1 MFSNKFRND
10 LNLKQS
16 QVKSNSRESL
26 KLMAVTVAV
35 VFLLLTGC
43 GAGSTEVDLNDYLV
57 FNTAGYDSYG
67 IAECWFDDASF
78 IKDIEAILIE
88 KDIWNEDKYSPQQM
102 RLADDLQHS
111 YFTPVIDKESG
122 LSNGDQVEVTIS
134 YDTNKYK
141 EIGIKLTGGNG
152 SFEVSG
158 LEPLQD
164 FDPFAELHI
173 SFNGVSPLCTAS
185 LSGTREGLTYTVSQ
199 DSGLSLGD
207 SVTVTISSGDG
218 KDFSEFTS
226 MTGLVP
232 IATEKTY
239 VVENAPHYP
248 KTIAEIPDDMK
259 MKMDKTARDAIK
271 NMEVTDWKGY
281 YELAGVDF
289 LGYYYRTPKRINLYQ
304 EIDYRLYMVY
314 RIKVLFSNGDPYEFY
329 NYWCFKDISILPDG
343 TCTCNLDDYEFC
355 QESVRIQ
362 DATPKATKNGWISYE
377 AAYRG
382 YESLDTIFNQQI
394 AKYLD
399 LYDYESTVKD
409 GIPQSVT
416 SIEDAARQTAGASS
430 SNAQQMIGNDD
441 SSSSEEGSTGQIA
454 STEEPPK

>member
-1 MFSNKFRND
+1 MLSNKRGNS
-10 LNLKQS
+10 LKLRQIPA
-16 QVKSNSRESL
+16 KSNSREAIMFL
-26 KLMAVTVAV
+26 VVTVTAV
-35 VFLLLTGC
+35 LLLLTGC
-43 GAGSTEVDLNDYLV
+43 GVGSTEVNLDDYLV
-57 FNTAGYDSYG
+57 FNAVGYDSYG
-67 IAECWFDDASF
+67 IAECWFDDAAFS
-78 IKDIEAILIE
+78 KDIEAILTE
-88 KDIWNEDKYSPQQM
+88 KDIWNEDKYTPQQM
-102 RLADDLQHS
+102 RLADDLRYA
-111 YFTPVIDKESG
+111 YFAPVIDKDSG
-122 LSNGDQVEVTIS
+122 LSNGDKVEVTTE
-134 YDTNKYK
+134 YDADKYK
-141 EIGIKLTGGNG
+141 EIGIRLTGGKD

-164 FDPFAELHI
+164 FDPFAELHVT
-173 SFNGVSPLCTAS
+173 FNGISPLCTVS
-185 LSGTREGLTYTVSQ
+185 LSGTKEGLTYAVSQ

-207 SVTVTISSGDG
+207 SVTITVSSEYG
-218 KDFSEFTS
+218 KDFSEFTA

-232 IATEKTY
+232 TATEKTY

-248 KTIAEIPDDMK
+248 KSIAEIPDDMK
-259 MKMDKTARDAIK
+259 MKMDKKARDAIK
-271 NMEVTDWKGY
+271 NMEATDWRGY

-314 RIKVLFSNGDPYEFY
+314 RIKVLLRNGDPYEFY

-355 QESVRIQ
+355 QQEVRIL
-362 DATPKATKNGWISYE
+362 DVTPKATKDGWEESW

-416 SIEDAARQTAGASS
+416 GSDGAAQQAADS
-430 SNAQQMIGNDD
+430 SNSGAQQTTGSDD
-441 SSSSEEGSTGQIA
+441 TSSSEEGSTEQTA
-454 STEEPPK
+454 STEEAL